1 MIGGGDKQCKCVSV
15 TMLIGGVVTATNI
28 NLTHLILYVV
38 IIFFHG
44 ARGMVEVMPTA
55 CNDDDDIWI

>member
-1 MIGGGDKQCKCVSV
+1 MIGGGDKQCKSVSV
-15 TMLIGGVVTATNI
+15 TMLIGGVVPATNI

-44 ARGMVEVMPTA
+44 ARGMVAVMPTA
-55 CNDDDDIWI
+55 CK

>member
-1 MIGGGDKQCKCVSV
+1 
-15 TMLIGGVVTATNI
+15 MLIGGVVTATNI

-44 ARGMVEVMPTA
+44 ARGMVAVMPTA
-55 CNDDDDIWI
+55 CMMMMILGYGSAWKERIRS

>member
-1 MIGGGDKQCKCVSV
+1 
-15 TMLIGGVVTATNI
+15 MLIGGVVTATNI

-44 ARGMVEVMPTA
+44 ARGMVAVSQLPV
-55 CNDDDDIWI
+55 NDDDVGI